1 MQLKDARILL
11 VDDEPDLRTIIAE
24 WFRREGCHVLVAE
37 DGVQAL
43 SIISTN
49 QVDVVVSDVRMPV
62 MDGITLLKKIKA
74 SGYKSSVMFVSGFT
88 DVIKPRESYDL
99 GVEAVMSKPVE
110 RRHLLAAVTRILAE
124 RDELW
129 RFPPSEKAEAILDAT
144 FDSLAAAL
152 GQGLLKLGRGGL
164 CIHST
169 RKLAEGPVDLLLD
182 FKVEK
187 RRVTGQGIVRWIASS
202 EGEIGVEITYID
214 DHNRAWIL
222 SLTAPNE
229 SVSFIPRTTAV
240 AIAPALGVGG

>member
-1 MQLKDARILL
+1 MQLKDAMILL

-74 SGYKSSVMFVSGFT
+74 RGYKSSVMFVSGFT

-99 GVEAVMSKPVE
+99 GVEAVMSKPVD
-110 RRHLLAAVTRILAE
+110 RRHLVAAVTRILAE

-187 RRVTGQGIVRWIASS
+187 RRVTGQASFA
-202 EGEIGVEITYID
+202 G
-214 DHNRAWIL
+214 
-222 SLTAPNE
+222 
-229 SVSFIPRTTAV
+229 
-240 AIAPALGVGG
+240 